1 MSLFFQIAAVPAP
14 SLPPPEGTQP
24 AKIEEPGRLEALR
37 AEILRLV
44 ALRIVFFSFCKLL
57 RREPVEPAR
66 SHKQL
71 FLSDYVKKAR
81 KKDKKSTEAKLAFD
95 GKEIWRVTEK
105 KDKKKWLKMLEP
117 QRQRY
122 IEAYTVFVR

>member
-1 MSLFFQIAAVPAP
+1 MNKSFQIAAVPAP

-44 ALRIVFFSFCKLL
+44 ALDFFSLFCKLL

>member
-1 MSLFFQIAAVPAP
+1 MFQIAAVPAP
-14 SLPPPEGTQP
+14 PLPPPEGTQP

-44 ALRIVFFSFCKLL
+44 ALDFFLNFCKLF

>member
-1 MSLFFQIAAVPAP
+1 MKYSSGFFLHF
-14 SLPPPEGTQP
+14 S
-24 AKIEEPGRLEALR
+24 K
-37 AEILRLV
+37 
-44 ALRIVFFSFCKLL
+44 FF